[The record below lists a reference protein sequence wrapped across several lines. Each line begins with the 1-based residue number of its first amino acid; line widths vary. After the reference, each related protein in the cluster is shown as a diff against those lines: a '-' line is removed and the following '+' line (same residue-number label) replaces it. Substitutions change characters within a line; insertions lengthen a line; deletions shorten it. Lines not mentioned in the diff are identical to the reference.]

1 MKIARKL
8 YHKRLRSFIKRL
20 ILKSD
25 LIDTMP
31 IQITVLFLGI
41 WNKLEFSMF
50 VLITVSLNQ
59 HTLILKRNCD
69 PQVINHSYLNQDEL
83 RLSEM
88 NYMYLPSI
96 AEAVCFDSLI
106 PDKGLCGSSGHSIS

>member
-1 MKIARKL
+1 
-8 YHKRLRSFIKRL
+8 
-20 ILKSD
+20 
-25 LIDTMP
+25 
-31 IQITVLFLGI
+31 
-41 WNKLEFSMF
+41 MF

-59 HTLILKRNCD
+59 YTLILKKTRN

-83 RLSEM
+83 RLSQM

-106 PDKGLCGSSGHSIS
+106 PDKGLRWSSGHSIS